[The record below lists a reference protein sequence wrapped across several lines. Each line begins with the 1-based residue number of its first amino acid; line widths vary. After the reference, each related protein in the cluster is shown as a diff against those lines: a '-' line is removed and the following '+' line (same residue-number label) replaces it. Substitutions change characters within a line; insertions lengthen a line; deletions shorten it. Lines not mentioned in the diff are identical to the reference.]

1 MTHQEKISLV
11 QAQLDAYN
19 NRDIEAFCLCFHPE
33 VKVVNLVSGSTR
45 CTNIE
50 DFKKGYEV
58 MFSKSPNLHC
68 ELKSRIVLSDAVVDE
83 ELVTG
88 IRGDSNAVHAL
99 AIYAFRDGLIDRVWF
114 PK

>member
-11 QAQLDAYN
+11 QKQLDAYN
-19 NRDIEAFCLCFHPE
+19 NRDIDAFCSCFHPE
-33 VKVVNLVSGSTR
+33 VKVVNLVSGNAR

-50 DFKKGYEV
+50 EFRKGYEE

-68 ELKSRIVLSDAVVDE
+68 ELKSRIVLDEAVIDE
-83 ELVTG
+83 EWVTG
-88 IRGDSNAVHAL
+88 IRGDSKGVHVA